1 MGWVAFIAII
11 VSLLL
16 IGFFAGIEIA
26 FISANKLSIEL
37 NRKQGTKSG
46 KVFMPT
52 GQPVSSVLRLLAS
65 TWFLWC
71 MACWWWICS
80 LPSGYG

>member
-1 MGWVAFIAII
+1 MDWIALIAII
-11 VSLLL
+11 ASLAL

-46 KVFMPT
+46 KV
-52 GQPVSSVLRLLAS
+52 
-65 TWFLWC
+65 W
-71 MACWWWICS
+71 
-80 LPSGYG
+80 GYYADRPARFIGTTLVGI